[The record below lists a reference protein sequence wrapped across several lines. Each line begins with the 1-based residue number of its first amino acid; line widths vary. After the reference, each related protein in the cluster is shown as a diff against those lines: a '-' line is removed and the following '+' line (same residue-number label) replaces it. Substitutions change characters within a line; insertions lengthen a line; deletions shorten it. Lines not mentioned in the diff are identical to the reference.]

1 MPQYAIFIYSDPTAA
16 HDDAELAEHEKHSDD
31 FIEAGALTAAYALRE
46 PAAATSIRG
55 TGEMDG
61 PYTETKEFI
70 AGIGIVEADDLEAAL
85 VLARQNPAIRHG
97 AGVEVREIV
106 GAYTRADGGS
116 GEGVTAVTAG

>member
-1 MPQYAIFIYSDPTAA
+1 MPQYAILIYSDPTAE
-16 HDDAELAEHEKHSDD
+16 HDDAELAEHQKHSDD
-31 FIEAGALTAAYALRE
+31 LIEAGALAAAYALSE

-55 TGEMDG
+55 SGETDG

-70 AGIGIVEADDLEAAL
+70 AGIGIVDADDREAAL
-85 VLARQNPAIRHG
+85 ALARQNPATRHG

-106 GAYTRADGGS
+106 GAYTRTDGGS